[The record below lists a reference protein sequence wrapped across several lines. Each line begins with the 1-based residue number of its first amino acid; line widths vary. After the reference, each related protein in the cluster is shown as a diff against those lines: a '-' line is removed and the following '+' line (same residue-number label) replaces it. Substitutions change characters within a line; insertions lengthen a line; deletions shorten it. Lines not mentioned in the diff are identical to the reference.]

1 MGRVPENHD
10 RIKHMFNLVIVEFSR
25 YSTDMEKNQHDKYDV
40 SGNIEA
46 EYVDTAEQVLVNK
59 RGIRDLETLQI
70 AEEAG
75 LTRAYES
82 LLAEVRTDTL
92 MTSELINHIHA
103 RIFGEIYEWA
113 GRWRSVQISK
123 PGAIWPPPHYL
134 DESMQTFEQ
143 EVLRKYPAT
152 KLVHDEAFCE
162 AVGEIQ
168 GEFLAIHPFREGN
181 ARTIKL
187 MTNLLSIQ
195 SGRPMLMYDTSEA
208 GTQQYIEA
216 AKAALARKD
225 YQPLIQ
231 ITQQALRQARE

>member
-1 MGRVPENHD
+1 MID
-10 RIKHMFNLVIVEFSR
+10 LVIGKCSR
-25 YSTDMEKNQHDKYDV
+25 YSTGMGKNQHDKYDV

-46 EYVDTAEQVLVNK
+46 EYVDEAEKVLVNK

-70 AEEAG
+70 AEEEG

-82 LLAEVRTDTL
+82 LLAEVRTDTP
-92 MTSELINHIHA
+92 MTAELLRHIHS
-103 RIFGEIYEWA
+103 RIFGDIYEWA
-113 GRWRSVQISK
+113 GRWRTVLISK

-143 EVLRKYPAT
+143 EVLQKYPPA
-152 KLVHDEAFCE
+152 KLVSDEAFCE

-195 SGRPMLMYDTSEA
+195 AGRPLLKYDLSAT

-225 YQPLIQ
+225 YQPMIQ
-231 ITQQALRQARE
+231 ITQQALKRAQQ